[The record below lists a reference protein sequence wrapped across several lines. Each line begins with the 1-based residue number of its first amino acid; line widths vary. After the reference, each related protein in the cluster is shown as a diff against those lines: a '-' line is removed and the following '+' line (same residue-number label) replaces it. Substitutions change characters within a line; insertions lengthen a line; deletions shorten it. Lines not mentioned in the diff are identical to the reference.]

1 MEKVPSSVPVTPT
14 ESSET
19 PTKTLQTVSMKLLAG
34 STLGQTSKTNK
45 KTSPSCNEKSA
56 ERKQVSVKP
65 TSNLPGTNL
74 QNSSRITSMMVE
86 RNKIIL
92 YGQEKKTAARKE
104 TASNRLNMKTA
115 KVSESP
121 TSKLPGMKFIRVKEA
136 HVRTNLQNSVGTRK
150 KMTMPSQE
158 RKEERKEMTPSNLE
172 NEMVK
177 LNKELKELTFS
188 SYMKFIKGVPDPY
201 AFSSNEMMP
210 KGSTNCPTPT
220 ASGGTIKRPTPTACC
235 GPIKSLTPT
244 ASGGTI
250 KRPTPTASCGPI
262 KSPTP
267 TTSGGTI
274 KRLTPTTSGGTIKSP
289 TPTVS
294 GGTIK
299 SPTPT
304 ASWGTIKSPTPTAS
318 WGTIKSPTPTAS
330 WGTVKSPTPTASWG
344 TVKSQ
349 TPTASWGTVKSQTPT
364 ASGRTVKS
372 LTPTASCGTVKRL
385 TPTAYGRTVKGPTPT
400 ASWGT
405 VKSPTPTAS
414 GRTVN
419 SPIPTASW
427 GTVKSPTPT
436 ASWGTVKSQTPNASG
451 RTIKGQTPILSEGNI
466 QHQSPTP
473 SDGIINIMTP
483 ICTLFPDTDSEL
495 LPGGLPNY
503 GNSCYVNASL
513 QCLFTAE
520 SFCRELSDLLDNST
534 HTLKDTFLRCFVELS
549 RLRKG
554 SEVEG
559 DSSKDLLLLALIESA
574 AVHKPEFTI
583 DNQNDAHEFLCYCLT
598 QMEESGRKL
607 GWQEDVNPRC
617 PVTSNF
623 KFKMRNIITCSSCG
637 SQQNNKVEVF
647 NHVPMPL
654 KHDSVDQC
662 LSDVVNKLT
671 LLESKCEVCG
681 GESAISRWKFHT
693 LPRFLILQLNRFKMT
708 EYHTVEKLVMPVDIT
723 PELQINCFPHSDMP
737 GIENSRA
744 EARETDRNE
753 LGGST
758 STYRLISV
766 LSHIGSTACYGHYVS
781 ECSSGTPTT
790 WKTYDDKLVTL
801 TSETDMLE
809 RRLTSAYVLLYER
822 VSTG

>member
-1 MEKVPSSVPVTPT
+1 
-14 ESSET
+14 
-19 PTKTLQTVSMKLLAG
+19 MKPLAG
-34 STLGQTSKTNK
+34 STLEQTSKTNK

-74 QNSSRITSMMVE
+74 QNSSITSMMVE
-86 RNKIIL
+86 RNKTAQC
-92 YGQEKKTAARKE
+92 GQEKKTAARKE
-104 TASNRLNMKTA
+104 TASNRLNTKTVN
-115 KVSESP
+115 VSESP
-121 TSKLPGMKFIRVKEA
+121 TSKLPEMKLIRVKEA
-136 HVRTNLQNSVGTRK
+136 HVRINLQNIVGTR

-158 RKEERKEMTPSNLE
+158 RKAAERKETTPYNLE

-177 LNKELKELTFS
+177 LNKELKELIFS
-188 SYMKFIKGVPDPY
+188 SYMKFIKGVPDTY
-201 AFSSNEMMP
+201 AFSSYEMMP
-210 KGSTNCPTPT
+210 EGST
-220 ASGGTIKRPTPTACC
+220 KRP
-235 GPIKSLTPT
+235 TPT

-267 TTSGGTI
+267 T
-274 KRLTPTTSGGTIKSP
+274 
-289 TPTVS
+289 
-294 GGTIK
+294 
-299 SPTPT
+299 
-304 ASWGTIKSPTPTAS
+304 
-318 WGTIKSPTPTAS
+318 AS
-330 WGTVKSPTPTASWG
+330 WGTVKSLTPTASGGTVKRPTLTASCRTIKSPTPIASWVTVKRPTPIPSEGSIKRLTPTASWG

-372 LTPTASCGTVKRL
+372 T
-385 TPTAYGRTVKGPTPT
+385 TPT

-405 VKSPTPTAS
+405 VKC
-414 GRTVN
+414 
-419 SPIPTASW
+419 
-427 GTVKSPTPT
+427 PTPT
-436 ASWGTVKSQTPNASG
+436 ASWGTVKSQTPTASG
-451 RTIKGQTPILSEGNI
+451 MTIKSQTPI
-466 QHQSPTP
+466 P
-473 SDGIINIMTP
+473 SDGIINNMTP
-483 ICTLFPDTDSEL
+483 IYTLFPDTDFASEL

-513 QCLFTAE
+513 QCLFTAG
-520 SFCRELSDLLDNST
+520 SFCRELSDLLNSSK
-534 HTLKDTFLRCFVELS
+534 HTLEDIFLRCFVELS
-549 RLRKG
+549 RLRKS
-554 SEVEG
+554 SEDQG
-559 DSSKDLLLLALIESA
+559 GSSKDLCLLALIESA
-574 AVHKPEFTI
+574 AAHKPEFTI
-583 DNQNDAHEFLCYCLT
+583 HKQNDAHEFLCYCLT

-637 SQQNNKVEVF
+637 SQQSNKVEVF
-647 NHVPMPL
+647 NHVPIPL
-654 KHDSVDQC
+654 KHDSVDKC

-671 LLESKCEVCG
+671 LLESKCEVCE
-681 GESAISRWKFHT
+681 GESALSRWTFHT
-693 LPRFLILQLNRFKMT
+693 LPRFLILQLNRFKLT
-708 EYHTVEKLVMPVDIT
+708 EYHTVEKLVTPVDIT
-723 PELQINCFPHSDMP
+723 PELQINCFPQSDTP

-744 EARETDRNE
+744 EARETERNE

-758 STYRLISV
+758 SMYRLISV

-801 TSETDMLE
+801 TSETDVLE